1 MSKGKLG
8 FRAGVFVLI
17 MSAAGL
23 ALFASC
29 SDDPE
34 PEPGETAAPTP
45 ALTKSPEPMEPS
57 MGLTPIADPATDP
70 ILQQGAIYATLD
82 DDWDE
87 MAQGVQDLVPL
98 AVEDGKIHITA
109 YGVDHTDALCEAFT
123 AEYGIECEGRGI
135 NAGQIVGT
143 LTAEREAGEAPT
155 DVVFMS
161 MTQMGQYVD
170 KGFAAEL
177 DWEALGV
184 EPRRSWEALEG
195 IEGNAAGVGNDQYTN
210 FYRTD
215 EFSEA
220 DLPKTIADWLD
231 PKYKGLVC
239 APSFLFR
246 AGNGFIAF
254 YYDKDEMVDIHKR
267 MIEENDLL
275 VTDDCNDFIL
285 SGERPLM
292 YLGYGN
298 PPVLLDSG
306 VIGQFWNPGFGVN
319 MFNVAVASNAP
330 NPNAARLFAAWH
342 TSRDA
347 SRIMWEVVGRGWAA
361 YGHAAEGLTSG
372 SFKDI
377 DLVFESV
384 PVFRRRGDNAKYFA
398 DRVFGTQ

>member
-1 MSKGKLG
+1 M
-8 FRAGVFVLI
+8 
-17 MSAAGL
+17 
-23 ALFASC
+23 
-29 SDDPE
+29 
-34 PEPGETAAPTP
+34 
-45 ALTKSPEPMEPS
+45 
-57 MGLTPIADPATDP
+57 
-70 ILQQGAIYATLD
+70 
-82 DDWDE
+82 
-87 MAQGVQDLVPL
+87 
-98 AVEDGKIHITA
+98 
-109 YGVDHTDALCEAFT
+109 DHTDALCEAFT

-319 MFNVAVASNAP
+319 MFNVAVARQRSEPQRRPPIRSLAHQP
-330 NPNAARLFAAWH
+330 RRLKNNVG
-342 TSRDA
+342 SGRQRMG
-347 SRIMWEVVGRGWAA
+347 RIR
-361 YGHAAEGLTSG
+361 S
-372 SFKDI
+372 
-377 DLVFESV
+377 
-384 PVFRRRGDNAKYFA
+384 RRRRSNLGQFQRYRLGVRKCACLQTARRQRQVLRRQGLRNAVELPK
-398 DRVFGTQ
+398 RVKRTRSRARPRRSLRFSESSRHQDGCVHLT

>member
-1 MSKGKLG
+1 MSTGKLG
-8 FRAGVFVLI
+8 YYTKNTVLI
-17 MSAAGL
+17 LSVVGL
-23 ALFASC
+23 TLFAAC
-29 SDDPE
+29 SGDPE
-34 PEPGETAAPTP
+34 PA
-45 ALTKSPEPMEPS
+45 EPS
-57 MGLTPIADPATDP
+57 MDLQPIADPATDS

-82 DDWDE
+82 ADWDE
-87 MAQGVQDLVPL
+87 MAQGVQALVPL
-98 AVEDGKIHITA
+98 AQQEGKVHLTA

-123 AEYGIECEGRGI
+123 AQYGIECEGRGI
-135 NAGQIVGT
+135 GAGQIVGT

-184 EPRRSWEALEG
+184 DPRRSWEAKEG
-195 IEGNAAGVGNDQYTN
+195 VEGNAAGAGNDQYTN

-215 EFSEA
+215 EFDRA
-220 DLPKTIADWLD
+220 DLPKTIDDWLD
-231 PKYKGLVC
+231 PKYKGLAC

-246 AGNGFIAF
+246 AGNGFTAF
-254 YYDKDEMVDIHKR
+254 YYDKDEMVDVHKR
-267 MIEENDLL
+267 MMEENDLL

-285 SGERPLM
+285 SGEKPLM
-292 YLGYGN
+292 YMGYGN
-298 PPVLLDSG
+298 PPALLDSG

-342 TSRDA
+342 TSRKA
-347 SRIMWEVVGRGWAA
+347 SEIMWEATGRGWAA
-361 YGHAAEGLTSG
+361 YGHAADGLTTG

-377 DLVFESV
+377 DLVYESV
-384 PVFRRRGDNAKYFA
+384 PVFRKRGENAKYFA
-398 DRVFGTQ
+398 DRVFGTE